1 MKQYWEDDE
10 LTEHFLIDEEDILLT
25 KGFTHINK
33 LSFLVFLKYFQL
45 EARFPLDKDEI
56 PNTVLTYIANQLRID
71 EDEFKKYDFAG
82 RTCVRHRNTIRNFF
96 SFSEYSAKVDEII
109 YKNLGDFGDWHNF
122 DKLKTKFLEEYRK
135 LKTEPP
141 ITNQLERL
149 LKAYIN
155 RKEKELFKDIDNSIP
170 DTTKEHIDY
179 LLKTLEENE
188 YSDNSLEVTLN
199 ELKSD
204 PGRIGLESIF
214 KEIAKLE
221 IIRSIGV
228 PSEIFS
234 SVKQD
239 ILQNYKLRVASELI
253 SELRAHPNHIKYT
266 YLSIFLHIRSRQ
278 ITDNL
283 VELLIQLIHKIS
295 SNAENRVVKEFV
307 KDFKKVG
314 GKFNILLRI
323 AENSL
328 QFPDETIRN
337 VIYPVAKEETL
348 RDLVAELKNNN
359 GAFKGKVFKIIK
371 NSYSRHY
378 RRMLPAVLGALEFK
392 SNNLQH
398 RPVIKALHLIK
409 ESYDTDITFFR
420 MDQGLPI
427 DGIMNATQKKG
438 LLSEDNNGQ
447 IGVDKKE
454 YEITVLQ
461 ALRDK
466 LRCKEIWVKG
476 SDKFKNP
483 ELDLPQDFERKRNH
497 YYSSLNK
504 PKDPDPFIEQLQGD
518 LSDSLRNFNDR
529 VNNNPHVRISS
540 KNGGKIIL
548 TPFEKQ
554 EDPKNIELL
563 KQDVAQRWPMIDLL
577 DILKEV
583 DMQINFTEQIHTMAD
598 REIMDALSRRKR
610 LLLVLFGLGTNT
622 GLKRMSNA
630 SNGEFTYSNLRYI
643 KRKYLNKD
651 NLRNANIQVVNHI
664 QKIRLNNIWGEGST
678 SCASDSKKF
687 GSWDQ
692 NLMTEWHLRY
702 RGRGVM
708 IYWHVEKKSTCVYSQ
723 LKSVSSSEVASMI
736 EGILNHRTDFDLD
749 KNYVDTHGQSEI
761 AFAFSHLL
769 NFSLMPRF
777 KTINKKKLY
786 ITNNSMKEELKN
798 LTPILTRSIDWD
810 LIKSQYDQMIKYSTA
825 LKIGTASA
833 EAILKR
839 FTRNSIQHPTYK
851 ALQELG
857 KVIKTIFLSEYL
869 SSKDMRIEINQGLN
883 VVENWN
889 SANGFIF
896 YGKSGEIST
905 NNLEDQEISVLC
917 LHLLQNCLVYVN
929 TLMIQRVLNT
939 TEWQEKMG
947 KEDFRA
953 LTPLIY
959 NHINPYGRFELDLN
973 KRLNLAV

>member
-1 MKQYWEDDE
+1 MKQYWEDDG
-10 LTEHFLIDEEDILLT
+10 LIEHFLIDEEDILLA

-33 LSFLVFLKYFQL
+33 LSFLVLLKFFQL
-45 EARFPLDKDEI
+45 EARFPRDKDEI
-56 PNTVLTYIANQLRID
+56 PNTVLNYIANQLKID
-71 EDEFKKYDFAG
+71 EQEFKKYDLAG
-82 RTCVRHRNTIRNFF
+82 RTCIRHRNIIRNFF
-96 SFSEYSAKVDEII
+96 SFSEYSTKVDEKI
-109 YKNLGDFGDWHNF
+109 YQNLSDFGEWYNV
-122 DKLKTKFLEEYRK
+122 DKLNIEFLEEYRK

-141 ITNQLERL
+141 VTNQLERL
-149 LKAYIN
+149 IKAYIN
-155 RKEKELFKDIDNSIP
+155 RKEQELFKYIDDSIP

-188 YSDNSLEVTLN
+188 YSDNGKEVTLN

-214 KEIAKLE
+214 KEIDKLE

-239 ILQNYKLRVASELI
+239 ILQKYKLRVASELI

-314 GKFNILLRI
+314 GKFNILLRM

-359 GAFKGKVFKIIK
+359 GAFKGKVFKVIK

-378 RRMLPAVLGALEFK
+378 RRMLPAVLNALEFK

-398 RPVIKALHLIK
+398 RPVIKALQLIK
-409 ESYDTDITFFR
+409 ESYDTDINFFTI
-420 MDQGLPI
+420 DQGLPI
-427 DGIMNATQKKG
+427 DGIMTTTQKKG
-438 LLSEDNNGQ
+438 LLSEDENGQ
-447 IGVDKKE
+447 IGIDKKE
-454 YEITVLQ
+454 YEIIVLQ

-504 PKDPDPFIEQLQGD
+504 PKDPDPFIEQLQQD
-518 LSDSLRNFNDR
+518 LSDSLRNFNNK
-529 VNNNPHVRISS
+529 VNSNPDVRISS

-598 REIMDALSRRKR
+598 REIIDSLSRRKR

-622 GLKRMSNA
+622 GLKRMSNS
-630 SNGEFTYSNLRYI
+630 SNGEFSYSNLRYI

-664 QKIRLNNIWGEGST
+664 HKIRLNNIWGEGST

-692 NLMTEWHLRY
+692 NLMTEWHIRY

-708 IYWHVEKKSTCVYSQ
+708 IYWHVEKKSTCIYSQ
-723 LKSVSSSEVASMI
+723 LKSVSSSEVANMI
-736 EGILNHRTDFDLD
+736 EGILNHSTDFELD

-786 ITNNSMKEELKN
+786 ITNNSMKSELKN
-798 LTPILTRSIDWD
+798 LTPILTRTIDWD

-825 LKIGTASA
+825 LKIW
-833 EAILKR
+833 IICFKPLR
-839 FTRNSIQHPTYK
+839 QVPCFY
-851 ALQELG
+851 
-857 KVIKTIFLSEYL
+857 SEECL
-869 SSKDMRIEINQGLN
+869 
-883 VVENWN
+883 
-889 SANGFIF
+889 
-896 YGKSGEIST
+896 
-905 NNLEDQEISVLC
+905 ISVL
-917 LHLLQNCLVYVN
+917 
-929 TLMIQRVLNT
+929 
-939 TEWQEKMG
+939 
-947 KEDFRA
+947 
-953 LTPLIY
+953 
-959 NHINPYGRFELDLN
+959 
-973 KRLNLAV
+973 